1 MKFDGPS
8 AVALGA
14 QEGSMKKIESS
25 GGAGG
30 WGGQKLF
37 HGINK
42 DMSPF
47 FEV

>member
-30 WGGQKLF
+30 WVANEISIL
-37 HGINK
+37 
-42 DMSPF
+42 
-47 FEV
+47 